1 MRRSVSPAS
10 VILCLPLLLASCG
23 EKKATTD
30 KTEAAGHAAPRATK
44 TDRSGEENLRGDR
57 PGRPGRDTLN
67 QMNAGEQPLE
77 SVMPTIKPGRK
88 TKTDLLEAW
97 IKWRGT
103 ITDEEWRQIV
113 EFAAKLEAEQ
123 SDQLLLGLAMREFES
138 ERGYKLFTSTL
149 DGIQAPERR
158 VPFFKGTFNSKD
170 PTVLADLLVHLKDQ
184 GRPGE
189 PDVGIGC
196 IVRSDSLKGEGGP
209 AFIQTLVEDPALAA
223 RPELLVSLSTRLG
236 EHDGHRR
243 SLEMEVPAHLASLS
257 AEAKDAYMRGYY
269 RTVLTSGE
277 FMTGKTSADFLES
290 SIPPES
296 LVENMPSI
304 SSLDVVAYGGQESMN
319 RFQPGT
325 SAVGDAYLKEV
336 FRQWSIKDKAA
347 ASRYLGALP
356 TNDPMAVLLDPGKPA
371 R

>member
-1 MRRSVSPAS
+1 MRQFVSLAS

-23 EKKATTD
+23 EKKATTN
-30 KTEAAGHAAPRATK
+30 EAEAEGHAPPRATK
-44 TDRSGEENLRGDR
+44 TDRLGEENLREDR
-57 PGRPGRDTLN
+57 PGRPGGGTLDH
-67 QMNAGEQPLE
+67 MNMAEQPLE
-77 SVMPTIKPGRK
+77 SVIPTIKPGRK
-88 TKTDLLEAW
+88 TKTDLLKAW

-103 ITDEEWRQIV
+103 ITDEEWKQIV
-113 EFAAKLEAEQ
+113 EFAAKLDAEQ
-123 SDQLLLGLAMREFES
+123 SEQILLGLAMREFES
-138 ERGYKLFTSTL
+138 ERGYKLFTSAL
-149 DGIQAPERR
+149 DGIQVPERR

-209 AFIQTLVEDPALAA
+209 AFVQTLVEDPALAA
-223 RPELLVSLSTRLG
+223 RPELLVPLAMKLG
-236 EHDGHRR
+236 EHDGFRR
-243 SLEMEVPAHLASLS
+243 SLEMEVPPHLASLS
-257 AEAKDAYMRGYY
+257 DEAKDAYTRGYY
-269 RTVLTSGE
+269 RTILTSAE
-277 FMTGKTSADFLES
+277 FMEGKTYEDFFAS
-290 SIPPES
+290 SVPPEC
-296 LVENMPSI
+296 LIENMASI
-304 SSLDVVAYGGQESMN
+304 SSRDVTAYGGLESMN

-336 FRQWSIKDKAA
+336 FRQWAIKDRAA

-356 TNDPMAVLLDPGKPA
+356 TNAPMAVLLDPGKPV